1 MFQNCILLDAYHNE
15 LVVLGKEHKVM
26 ERIQKEV
33 SRHEM
38 KELSSKSQL
47 GLVLRYNY
55 LVLQEQ
61 VNMMVLLLKIHMKEV
76 QGKEHNIEGLALN
89 ILEQVKELDSGE
101 LSNGEMELDNAIK
114 ELDKLVMKP
123 HSLAIL
129 FGILRYGELYI
140 LKVQKMS

>member
-15 LVVLGKEHKVM
+15 LGVLGKEHKVM
-26 ERIQKEV
+26 EHIQKEV
-33 SRHEM
+33 SRREM

-47 GLVLRYNY
+47 SLVLRYNY

-76 QGKEHNIEGLALN
+76 QGKEHNNEELVLN
-89 ILEQVKELDSGE
+89 IVEQGKELDSVE
-101 LSNGEMELDNAIK
+101 LDNGEMELNNEIK
-114 ELDKLVMKP
+114 ELDKLVMRP

-129 FGILRYGELYI
+129 LGILRYG
-140 LKVQKMS
+140 